1 MLTRLRRLGITVA
14 VTFTLLFVVV
24 TFTPLVVWWSGL
36 LAGDWDSPG
45 GDVLIVLSGDAI
57 DAETL
62 GINSYWRVVY
72 ASRVWNDG
80 KFRRAIVSGKG
91 IAPVMRDL
99 LVARGVPADAI
110 TVEDKSRSTREN
122 ALNTARL
129 LQGDSGRK
137 VLVTS
142 DVHMYRSRR
151 VFEKAGL
158 HVTGAPFPYG
168 RKLGNHLDQRWGVF
182 LELLR
187 ETVKTGYYQ
196 TRGWL

>member
-1 MLTRLRRLGITVA
+1 MLIRLRRLGVTVA
-14 VTFTLLFVVV
+14 VLFALLFAVV

-36 LAGDWDSPG
+36 MAGDCDARG

-57 DAETL
+57 DAQTL
-62 GINSYWRVVY
+62 GVNSYWRVVY

-80 KFRRAIVSGKG
+80 KFRRAVVSGED

-110 TVEDKSRSTREN
+110 TVENQSRSTREN
-122 ALNTARL
+122 ALYTARL
-129 LQGDSGRK
+129 LQSDRGRK

-151 VFEKAGL
+151 VFEAAGM

-168 RKLGNHLDQRWGVF
+168 RKLGNHMDQRWGVF
-182 LELLR
+182 VELLR
-187 ETVKTGYYQ
+187 ETVKTGYYGV
-196 TRGWL
+196 RGWL